1 MQNNRVLA
9 LMPHPDDIEILCAGT
24 LIRLQELGYEI
35 HTATMTPGDKGSAEH
50 TQEEIAAIRREEG
63 KKGSAIIG
71 AASHHCL
78 EFRDLEITFDN
89 PARLKVAA
97 QLRRVNP
104 FMVFTTAPQ
113 DYMFDHEI
121 TSALVRDAC
130 FAASA
135 PLYPAEGNPIDHV
148 PYLYYADAIEGHN
161 YLGQPSPVSCIVDI
175 SAQIEQKSDALK
187 AHDSQRSWLMRQHG
201 MDNYIESMKT
211 WSAKRGAEIGVEYA
225 EAFHQ
230 HLGHPHPHDNKLAEL
245 LGAKIRS

>member
-1 MQNNRVLA
+1 MQLPDSVADSALA
-9 LMPHPDDIEILCAGT
+9 ALFTGAATARDVTWVSLPGGQTLCDTGETADQLFYLRTG
-24 LIRLQELGYEI
+24 RLG
-35 HTATMTPGDKGSAEH
+35 
-50 TQEEIAAIRREEG
+50 AIRREEG
-63 KKGSAIIG
+63 KKGSAVIG
-71 AASHHCL
+71 ATSHHCL

-89 PARLKVAA
+89 QARLKVAA

-161 YLGQPSPVSCIVDI
+161 YLGQPSPVACIVDI
-175 SAQIEQKSDALK
+175 SSQIDQKSDALK
-187 AHDSQRSWLMRQHG
+187 AHDSQRSWLMRQHD

-230 HLGHPHPHDNKLAEL
+230 HLGHPHPQDNKLAEL
-245 LGAKIRS
+245 LNAKTF